1 MSVTDHLL
9 RPLLARN
16 PSRPMLTYYDG
27 PGGYRVEL
35 SVATAANWAAKTANW
50 LRDECD
56 VEPGTPVVVA
66 LPAHWQTLGVLL
78 GSWWCGAHVVAAT
91 GGDGLGDEEAAVAFV
106 PATAVEAHRGTATTI
121 AKVGL
126 DALGMSGGGQDD
138 DAVDYTSEI
147 RIQPDDFVPWSP
159 VPGSTPALLGMTVD
173 EVLATAEERAS
184 ALGVERGSR
193 VLSALEWTLPAG
205 VLDGV
210 LAVFAREAGLVQY
223 GTAPGGVVD
232 PERLASLRDS
242 ELAALVL
249 PRTGGVDGA

>member
-9 RPLLARN
+9 RPLLARD
-16 PSRPMLTYYDG
+16 PARPMLTYYDG
-27 PGGYRVEL
+27 PEGYRVEL

-56 VEPGTPVVVA
+56 VEPGAPVVVA

-78 GSWWCGAHVVAAT
+78 GSWWCGAHVVGASGA
-91 GGDGLGDEEAAVAFV
+91 DGEAEVAFV
-106 PATAVEAHRGTATTI
+106 PAAEAAAYQGAAATI
-121 AKVGL
+121 AAVGL
-126 DALGMSGGGQDD
+126 DALGMSGAGQDD
-138 DAVDYTSEI
+138 DAVDYTTEI
-147 RIQPDDFVPWSP
+147 RVQPDDFVPWSP
-159 VPGSTPALLGMTVD
+159 VSGSTPALLGMTVD
-173 EVLATAEERAS
+173 EVLSAAEERAS

-223 GTAPGGVVD
+223 GTPPGGVVD
-232 PERLASLRDS
+232 PERLVSLRDS
-242 ELAALVL
+242 ELATLVL
-249 PRTGGVDGA
+249 PRTGGLDGA